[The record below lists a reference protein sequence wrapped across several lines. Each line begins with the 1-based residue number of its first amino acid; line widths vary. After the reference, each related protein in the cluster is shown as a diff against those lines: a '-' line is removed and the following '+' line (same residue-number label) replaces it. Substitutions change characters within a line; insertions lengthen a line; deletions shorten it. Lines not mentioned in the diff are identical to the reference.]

1 MKNRQKA
8 LRRSLW
14 VSALAIVL
22 CCAMLVGTT
31 FAWFTDSVSSTGN
44 TIQAGTLDIAATVAK
59 VEATATPAYTIEG
72 VNGGKAFG
80 FGEAADLEAEGT
92 GPIIS
97 ETLWE
102 PGKTSAKLLTVTN
115 NGNLAAKVKLSFDIA
130 EDSGLTGALWYDF
143 VQIKD
148 GQAVGQFTRRPMSTL
163 NGYADG
169 IELPLGPAN
178 EDGSAKDAA
187 LPNSVSFILA
197 YGMDE
202 EAGNEYQGKSFAA
215 AVSILATQ
223 YTYEADGF
231 GSDQY
236 DFGAAYPS
244 LPSSVNATLTGTVAE
259 SSVTVL
265 TNESGTVRADIPAG
279 ALNAGAAVKLTVAT
293 EKLSA
298 DSAVYGIELTDEEG
312 NTLALQEKIAVKLNI
327 GKGLRAVTVKH
338 NGAEMAKGDYSY
350 DRETGVLTI
359 CTSSFSPFEV
369 LFEHDAAASVNGA
382 AYTTV
387 EEALEAAGADDVV
400 YLLKD
405 VALTRDAVT
414 AGQVVVE
421 NGRAVTIDLAGHKL
435 TSTYAGWS
443 VVNYGELTV
452 NDSGNTGIICNTST
466 EAGDSTHF
474 ILRNHGTMIVN
485 GGTFG
490 DEDTDRTNGNKA
502 NWGAALINLDEGDVT
517 INGGYFTCGDN
528 YWAGKPAGANYSY
541 AIRNYGT
548 MTIKEGTVYGKMNGG
563 VAADGG
569 SIAIQGGDFSVTGAN
584 TYYVLVTGAG
594 SIKVTGGSFEKIDD
608 NNGRLLGGF
617 QGMPSWNAEGK
628 LEENGYTITGGVFK
642 VNGEEHSVV

>member
-44 TIQAGTLDIAATVAK
+44 TIQAGTLDIAATVAS
-59 VEATATPAYTIEG
+59 VDTTQGTYTIEG

-231 GSDQY
+231 GDDQY
-236 DFGAAYPS
+236 DKNAQYPWDGFTVTPVIPDSKGNYNIFTGAELAWIAQQ
-244 LPSSVNATLTGTVAE
+244 VNSGNAR
-259 SSVTVL
+259 
-265 TNESGTVRADIPAG
+265 TNEMTIVLQQNINLNGKDWTPIGGKNVFSGT
-279 ALNAGAAVKLTVAT
+279 
-293 EKLSA
+293 
-298 DSAVYGIELTDEEG
+298 
-312 NTLALQEKIAVKLNI
+312 
-327 GKGLRAVTVKH
+327 
-338 NGAEMAKGDYSY
+338 
-350 DRETGVLTI
+350 
-359 CTSSFSPFEV
+359 F
-369 LFEHDAAASVNGA
+369 
-382 AYTTV
+382 
-387 EEALEAAGADDVV
+387 
-400 YLLKD
+400 
-405 VALTRDAVT
+405 
-414 AGQVVVE
+414 
-421 NGRAVTIDLAGHKL
+421 
-435 TSTYAGWS
+435 
-443 VVNYGELTV
+443 
-452 NDSGNTGIICNTST
+452 
-466 EAGDSTHF
+466 
-474 ILRNHGTMIVN
+474 
-485 GGTFG
+485 
-490 DEDTDRTNGNKA
+490 
-502 NWGAALINLDEGDVT
+502 
-517 INGGYFTCGDN
+517 
-528 YWAGKPAGANYSY
+528 
-541 AIRNYGT
+541 
-548 MTIKEGTVYGKMNGG
+548 
-563 VAADGG
+563 DG
-569 SIAIQGGDFSVTGAN
+569 
-584 TYYVLVTGAG
+584 
-594 SIKVTGGSFEKIDD
+594 
-608 NNGRLLGGF
+608 
-617 QGMPSWNAEGK
+617 
-628 LEENGYTITGGVFK
+628 NGYTIHNLKASRCDNPNYEDRSIGLIGYAAGVTVRNLKIENCEISGRYAAGAVVGEADGPILFENVEVLSGTVMANQDSGEKAAQVAGGILGIGYGAGSQYDGTIVFRNCTNRADITVNKQHAGGLWGSITYANKAEVTVENCHNYGTITSLSKDNGGYAGGFGGYFAAKSLTVTGSTNNGVVKADKYQGDFVGYSALENGP
-642 VNGEEHSVV
+642 VNG

>member
-223 YTYEADGF
+223 YTYEKDGF
-231 GSDQY
+231 GDDQY
-236 DFGAAYPS
+236 DVGAEFSTPVATAEELTAAIS
-244 LPSSVNATLTGTVAE
+244 AGKDVVLEQNITLTKQLEVRDDVSIQGNGN
-259 SSVTVL
+259 VL
-265 TNESGTVRADIPAG
+265 KSPEGDNQRVINIVDTTEPITITLSGVDLQGPVSGTYTRGVSLYNTQPVTLIMDNCSLSANYY
-279 ALNAGAAVKLTVAT
+279 ALNVASACSNVNVIVRNSTISGWAAFQAW
-293 EKLSA
+293 SP
-298 DSAVYGIELTDEEG
+298 
-312 NTLALQEKIAVKLNI
+312 NTNVQFENCTLIGLND
-327 GKGLRAVTVKH
+327 KG
-338 NGAEMAKGDYSY
+338 Y
-350 DRETGVLTI
+350 
-359 CTSSFSPFEV
+359 
-369 LFEHDAAASVNGA
+369 
-382 AYTTV
+382 
-387 EEALEAAGADDVV
+387 
-400 YLLKD
+400 
-405 VALTRDAVT
+405 
-414 AGQVVVE
+414 
-421 NGRAVTIDLAGHKL
+421 
-435 TSTYAGWS
+435 
-443 VVNYGELTV
+443 
-452 NDSGNTGIICNTST
+452 
-466 EAGDSTHF
+466 
-474 ILRNHGTMIVN
+474 
-485 GGTFG
+485 
-490 DEDTDRTNGNKA
+490 
-502 NWGAALINLDEGDVT
+502 
-517 INGGYFTCGDN
+517 
-528 YWAGKPAGANYSY
+528 
-541 AIRNYGT
+541 
-548 MTIKEGTVYGKMNGG
+548 
-563 VAADGG
+563 
-569 SIAIQGGDFSVTGAN
+569 
-584 TYYVLVTGAG
+584 
-594 SIKVTGGSFEKIDD
+594 
-608 NNGRLLGGF
+608 
-617 QGMPSWNAEGK
+617 NAEGWNDFATVVVNEDTTGCTLSFK
-628 LEENGYTITGGVFK
+628 NCRIEANQTTGNRQYFMSVRAANTTVNVENCTFFKDDTEISATAQALEEHISLYPEAVESFAFTIR
-642 VNGEEHSVV
+642 